1 MVNEAVHQRTQQDE
15 RWNDVVAAWA
25 VQLTD
30 VLGADVMRELTRFA
44 RMEVPGAQV
53 TIRRTRDGLT
63 AQVTG
68 PIVGGQRRDVTLEF
82 VEELIR
88 ES

>member
-1 MVNEAVHQRTQQDE
+1 VACEPIHATQGSDGWDE
-15 RWNDVVAAWA
+15 VVAVWA
-25 VQLTD
+25 MQLAH
-30 VLGADVMRELTRFA
+30 VLGADVMRELTRFT

-68 PIVGGQRRDVTLEF
+68 PIVGGRRRDVTLEL

-88 ES
+88 DT